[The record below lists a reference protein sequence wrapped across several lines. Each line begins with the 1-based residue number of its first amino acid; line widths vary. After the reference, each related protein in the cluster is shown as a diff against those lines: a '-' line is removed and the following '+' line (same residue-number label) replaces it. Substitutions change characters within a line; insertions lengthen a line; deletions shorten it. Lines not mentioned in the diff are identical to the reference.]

1 MVTAAFTHEFGS
13 DGDKYAVFGR
23 YTFGD
28 GGEGW
33 TSESLSS
40 ALPLDNGGFVGFA
53 WNKPFGRDSHQIS
66 AALMYGEPTEYRES
80 LGFNDQY
87 GIETYWKVR
96 VRDWLSVTADI
107 QVVNNIDKDLE
118 VVPGLRVKINK

>member
-1 MVTAAFTHEFGS
+1 MQLTAGHATVR
-13 DGDKYAVFGR
+13 D
-23 YTFGD
+23 
-28 GGEGW
+28 
-33 TSESLSS
+33 
-40 ALPLDNGGFVGFA
+40 LPV
-53 WNKPFGRDSHQIS
+53 S

-96 VRDWLSVTADI
+96 VRDWFSVTADI